1 MSMSAIQ
8 RRITNKARLG
18 LAPKV
23 NRKSAN
29 EKILKRKGKFLTET
43 DLIAKRDIIGGRRLT
58 VGYGVGGRV
67 PNQQGGTKSQN
78 AIAID
83 ARSQNANGTGINIL
97 SRSSNGDSYI
107 TFQRDDPAQAAFAS
121 GDEWTAGLDA
131 HGTTGGNRFKVS
143 VSNALST
150 NDRFV
155 LDLSG
160 NSFIGIN
167 PPNSLSHSLEL
178 SKTSGDIAIDF
189 DINGTDKFILGVDDD
204 DGDKF
209 KISGGGALGTN
220 DRIAIDSSGSVGI
233 GTSTPDGQ
241 LTVSGAEGGDGII
254 NLWADDGDD
263 NQDKMRLRN
272 NNGDI
277 IIESYESGSWV
288 NVLMVDYAGRLSG
301 TSLLDEDDMSTN
313 SAVKIATQ
321 QSIKAYVDAHS
332 DGWYG
337 STTRVKILHSD
348 FIPDDGG
355 RPIMI
360 DDTGSDRWI
369 ESDRTSSMYASV
381 PIPTG
386 YTATHV
392 NIYGSATSAI
402 TVYEAD
408 INSKTVTSKGTGN
421 IGTEIDITDV
431 ASDTTNY
438 ILVEL
443 AQANGEEVY
452 GGYMTIAAT

>member
-1 MSMSAIQ
+1 M
-8 RRITNKARLG
+8 RI
-18 LAPKV
+18 
-23 NRKSAN
+23 
-29 EKILKRKGKFLTET
+29 
-43 DLIAKRDIIGGRRLT
+43 
-58 VGYGVGGRV
+58 
-67 PNQQGGTKSQN
+67 
-78 AIAID
+78 
-83 ARSQNANGTGINIL
+83 
-97 SRSSNGDSYI
+97 
-107 TFQRDDPAQAAFAS
+107 
-121 GDEWTAGLDA
+121 
-131 HGTTGGNRFKVS
+131 
-143 VSNALST
+143 
-150 NDRFV
+150 
-155 LDLSG
+155 
-160 NSFIGIN
+160 
-167 PPNSLSHSLEL
+167 
-178 SKTSGDIAIDF
+178 
-189 DINGTDKFILGVDDD
+189 
-204 DGDKF
+204 
-209 KISGGGALGTN
+209 
-220 DRIAIDSSGSVGI
+220 
-233 GTSTPDGQ
+233 
-241 LTVSGAEGGDGII
+241 
-254 NLWADDGDD
+254 
-263 NQDKMRLRN
+263 RN

-392 NIYGSATSAI
+392 NIYGSSTSAI

-408 INSKTVTSKGTGN
+408 INSKTVTSKGTGG

-438 ILVEL
+438 ILVQL